1 MILFA
6 FTISLIII
14 FFYNQK
20 LFIYALM
27 VFYVLFDM
35 FDGFYE
41 DEKIY
46 AAMRYVVPLTFLI
59 VLIIKEGVL
68 RKSDILFIVVIIYLL
83 ILLVYS
89 EGDIIL
95 SGKTVLALLLTLLMV
110 PVGRYIGGR
119 VNFLR
124 EFEPFNR
131 FLLIALPLYVLMANI
146 FHFGESYSDSF
157 TTGFLITSRIYI
169 IPIVVFLAIHYFI
182 SNKERSFIVKGADL
196 AFILINICVMIINTR
211 RTALGMI
218 AMALLIYL
226 IFNRR
231 LVFKMAILSVF
242 IASVLVL
249 SFPLYEEIL
258 TAQMAKRERIQ
269 DLGTYEE
276 EGRVLETWY
285 IFDHHARHQ
294 RISEVLFGVKL
305 FDTVE
310 FGNRYFGRDR
320 PIHSDINMIFY
331 STGIAGLLLFGLLFL
346 QYFFIGNKNIEPE
359 NKKIYYPLLVMFL
372 IVLLPGRFIGTMT
385 YAPLLML
392 AMSAVKAWRSEPVIY
407 DNDHENEN
415 IRYTEY
421 AASGI
426 H

>member
-6 FTISLIII
+6 FTILLIII
-14 FFYNQK
+14 FFYNEK
-20 LFIYALM
+20 VFIYALM

-46 AAMRYVVPLTFLI
+46 AAMRYVVPLIFLI
-59 VLIIKEGVL
+59 VLIVKDGIL
-68 RKSDILFIVVIIYLL
+68 RKSDILFIVATIYML

-95 SGKTVLALLLTLLMV
+95 SGKTVLALSLTLLMV

-124 EFEPFNR
+124 DFEPFSR
-131 FLLIALPLYVLMANI
+131 FLLIALPFYILMANL

-182 SNKERSFIVKGADL
+182 SNKERSWFIKGTDL
-196 AFILINICVMIINTR
+196 VFILINIGVMIINTR

-218 AMALLIYL
+218 AMALIVYL

-231 LVFKMAILSVF
+231 LVFKMAILCVF
-242 IASVLVL
+242 IGSVLVL

-269 DLGTYEE
+269 DLDTYEE
-276 EGRVLETWY
+276 EARVLETGF
-285 IFDHHARHQ
+285 ILDHHSRHQ

-331 STGIAGLLLFGLLFL
+331 STGITGLLLFGLLFFK
-346 QYFFIGNKNIEPE
+346 YFFIGNQHIETE
-359 NKKIYYPLLVMFL
+359 NRKIYYPLLVMFL

-392 AMSAVKAWRSEPVIY
+392 AMSAVKAWRPAPLVY
-407 DNDHENEN
+407 PQNDDH

-421 AASGI
+421 AASGT